1 MTYEFNVFLSH
12 NSKDKPAVEAIA
24 RLLQD
29 QYRLKCWL
37 DKWNLVPG
45 EPWQEA
51 LEEALDQSETVAVF
65 VGPNEISP
73 WENEEMRSA
82 SECTRA

>member
-1 MTYEFNVFLSH
+1 MTFTYNVFLSH

-29 QYRLKCWL
+29 KYELACWL

-45 EPWQEA
+45 EAWQ
-51 LEEALDQSETVAVF
+51 
-65 VGPNEISP
+65 
-73 WENEEMRSA
+73 
-82 SECTRA
+82 